1 MLGQYQPPNLR
12 GDQVK
17 LAPQST
23 RLGLRIAAAAA
34 AGALLVTPAA
44 QAHDSVVGGNVHVDE
59 SLDVFPKEITL
70 EFSAVPKEGFNTFA
84 VTDTD
89 TGEVLFDGEPTIDGR
104 ELTLPVPAGVT
115 PEGENFQVGF
125 QITSS
130 DGHATRGS
138 VPFHVKAAGEAAS
151 ASGAA
156 SGAQESS
163 STSSS
168 SAAEDKGGDEVT
180 SPESLPLGVKLAA
193 GLAGVLAVVA
203 VAIVAIGRSR
213 RS

>member
-1 MLGQYQPPNLR
+1 MKP
-12 GDQVK
+12 
-17 LAPQST
+17 APKST

-59 SLDVFPKEITL
+59 SLDAFPKEITL
-70 EFSAVPKEGFNTFA
+70 EFSGVPKEGFNTFA
-84 VTDTD
+84 VTNTD
-89 TGEVLFDGEPTIDGR
+89 TGEVLFDGEPSIDGR
-104 ELTLPVPAGVT
+104 ELTLPVPAGIT

-138 VPFHVKAAGEAAS
+138 VPFHVKAAGAAAS

-156 SGAQESS
+156 SGVEES
-163 STSSS
+163 TSS
-168 SAAEDKGGDEVT
+168 SAAEDKGGKQAA

-193 GLAGVLAVVA
+193 GLAVVA

>member
-1 MLGQYQPPNLR
+1 MLGKDQPPKLR
-12 GDQVK
+12 RELVN

-23 RLGLRIAAAAA
+23 RLGLRVAAVAM

-44 QAHDSVVGGNVHVDE
+44 QAHDSVVGGNVHADD
-59 SLDVFPKEITL
+59 SLAAFPQEITL

-84 VTDTD
+84 VTNTD
-89 TGEVLFDGEPTIDGR
+89 TGEVLFDGEPTINGR

-115 PEGENFQVGF
+115 PQGENFQVGF

-138 VPFHVKAAGEAAS
+138 VPFHVKAAAS
-151 ASGAA
+151 ASSAA
-156 SGAQESS
+156 SGVEES
-163 STSSS
+163 TSS
-168 SAAEDKGGDEVT
+168 SAAEDKGGKQAA

-193 GLAGVLAVVA
+193 SLAGVLAVVA

-213 RS
+213 RSD